1 MRKWLSA
8 FTLIELLVVIAI
20 IAILAGMLLPALARA
35 REEARRATCK
45 NNLNQIAKA
54 CIGYSSNNGDFW
66 PAQCDNFGATDSSYI
81 HLHGNR
87 SMALVY
93 PAYLD
98 NLKTFNCPST
108 EDDCELYTEIVG
120 GARRTSFGGY
130 MNSSGTFLR
139 KCTSYGYDQF
149 IHFRDVTPGTV
160 VIGDMDGSSVTAPET
175 DTANHQTGQSLAYF
189 DAHVAWVST
198 NYASNDK
205 YDNVYSRDGNENN
218 AVATNWWG
226 SDTDVCINRFMI
238 GLAAN
243 GVSRSTDYATVG
255 VSDDPRARAGNWG
268 AANPFTDRP

>member
-54 CIGYSSNNGDFW
+54 CIGYSGNNGDFW
-66 PAQCDNFGATDSSYI
+66 PAQCDNFGAADGSNI

-98 NLKTFNCPST
+98 NVKSFICPST
-108 EDDCELYTEIVG
+108 EDDTVISVTVSN
-120 GARRTSFGGY
+120 GARLTSFGTVA
-130 MNSSGTFLR
+130 S
-139 KCTSYGYDQF
+139 KQCTSYGYDQF

-160 VIGDMDGSSVTAPET
+160 TIGDMDGSSSTSPAT

-189 DAHVAWVST
+189 DAHVAWAST

-205 YDNVYSRDGNENN
+205 YDNVYARNGDPET
-218 AVATNWWG
+218 AAPAAFWG
-226 SDTDVCINRFMI
+226 ADTDVCINRFMI
-238 GLAAN
+238 ALKADGTTGDDADL
-243 GVSRSTDYATVG
+243 VVG
-255 VSDDPRARAGNWG
+255 KTDDPRARADAKHWNY
-268 AANPFTDRP
+268 NTLRP

>member
-54 CIGYSSNNGDFW
+54 CIGYSGNNGDFW
-66 PAQCDNFGATDSSYI
+66 PAQCDIKSGETDGSQI

-98 NLKTFNCPST
+98 NVKSFICPST
-108 EDDCELYTEIVG
+108 EDDTVISVTVSN
-120 GARRTSFGGY
+120 GARLTSFGDVA
-130 MNSSGTFLR
+130 SR
-139 KCTSYGYDQF
+139 QCTSYGYDQF

-160 VIGDMDGSSVTAPET
+160 TIGDMDGSSSTSPAT

-189 DAHVAWVST
+189 DAHVAWAST

-205 YDNVYSRDGNENN
+205 YDNVYARNGSPETGTPAAGD
-218 AVATNWWG
+218 WWG

-238 GLAAN
+238 ALTATHAVGAD
-243 GVSRSTDYATVG
+243 TDLVVG
-255 VSDDPRARAGNWG
+255 KTDDPRARADAKHWSVASN
-268 AANPFTDRP
+268 RP

>member
-66 PAQCDNFGATDSSYI
+66 PAQCDIASGDTDGSYI

-98 NLKTFNCPST
+98 NVKTFNCPST
-108 EDDCELYTEIVG
+108 EDEAELYAEIVG
-120 GARRTSFGGY
+120 GARKTSFGIHDRTNG
-130 MNSSGTFLR
+130 NL

-149 IHFRDVTPGTV
+149 IHFRDVTPGSVT
-160 VIGDMDGSSVTAPET
+160 IGDMDGSSSTSPST
-175 DTANHQTGQSLAYF
+175 DTANHLTGQSLAYF
-189 DAHVAWVST
+189 DAHVAWMST

-205 YDNVYSRDGNENN
+205 YDNVYSRDGSPENG
-218 AVATNWWG
+218 TTTTITWWG
-226 SDTDVCINRFMI
+226 SDTDVVINRFLVALTSAGAI
-238 GLAAN
+238 DAAN
-243 GVSRSTDYATVG
+243 DQAVG
-255 VSDDPRARAGNWG
+255 KSDDPRARARQW
-268 AANPFTDRP
+268 TLTQRP